1 MLKAVVTDLDGT
13 LLDKNHLLSEY
24 TKNTLNKFLNKGY
37 KLYIATGRV
46 ERGTRLISDQL
57 NHKLPLITTNGSRI
71 VDENGEQI
79 FSVTLNEKCTN
90 FILNLDYKK
99 YGKEIFINGYS
110 GTDWFVVSEEYKEF
124 YSKKRKDKIFGG
136 TVLTQEEFAK
146 KKFNK
151 LFFIGNFENLK
162 KMRDVLIKEIGSHAN
177 IDFVSENSL
186 EIFDL
191 STNKYE
197 ASLKLL
203 KRDGIDPSEVIAFGD
218 GLNDYLMLNGF
229 NTSFVMENALQELKD
244 LLPNK
249 PVIEDS
255 DTNSVARKIE
265 EVFNL

>member
-1 MLKAVVTDLDGT
+1 MFKAVVTDLDGT

-24 TKNTLNKFLNKGY
+24 TKKVLNNFLDKGY

-57 NHKLPLITTNGSRI
+57 NTRLPLITTNGARI
-71 VDENGEQI
+71 VDENGQEI
-79 FSVTLNEKCTN
+79 FSVTLDKKCTD

-99 YGKEIFINGYS
+99 FGEEIFINGYS

-136 TVLTQEEFAK
+136 YVLTEEEFAK

-162 KMRDVLIKEIGSHAN
+162 KIRDVLVKEIGDRAN

-197 ASLKLL
+197 ASLKLI
-203 KRDGIDPSEVIAFGD
+203 KRDGIDPSEVVAFGD
-218 GLNDYLMLNGF
+218 GLNDYLMLKGY
-229 NTSFVMENALQELKD
+229 NTSFIMENALQELKD

-249 PVIEDS
+249 LVIEDS
-255 DTNSVARKIE
+255 HTDSVARKIE
-265 EVFNL
+265 EVFNI